1 LSNPVEL
8 EKNSIK
14 GVYDAF
20 IDRNGSYS
28 IEDVIQMRTLA
39 FAKGLRHTRINHLNV
54 SIDSRRIQTF
64 LYSGFKCVSCGIQ
77 GSYFV
82 LERHGQGH
90 QSGCGKW
97 HLSLYG
103 LNDNNEEVL
112 MTRDHILPRSLGGKN
127 TLRNS
132 QTMCAI
138 CNRKK
143 ANLI

>member
-8 EKNSIK
+8 EKKSIK
-14 GVYDAF
+14 GVYDAL
-20 IDRNGSYS
+20 IDRKDCFS
-28 IEDVIQMRTLA
+28 IEEVLQMRTLA
-39 FAKGLRHTRINHLNV
+39 FQKGLRHTRINHLRI

-64 LYSGFKCVSCGIQ
+64 LYSGMDCVQCGLK

-90 QSGCGKW
+90 QGGCGKW

-103 LNDNNEEVL
+103 LNSNNEEVL
-112 MTRDHILPRSLGGKN
+112 MTRDHIRPRSMGGKN
-127 TLRNS
+127 SLRNS